1 MCFGDGCVWCLEVTA
16 RWALAV
22 AWLVTAIVVTVY
34 GSIDGRARKSSD
46 PPLAIATIALSWA
59 IFLVSLTLASLRLS
73 SLLSAPLSI
82 FCCFPRSSGYDS
94 LGYQGLGGAA
104 ALAAGAT
111 ARPSPFMA
119 LAEVLCIAWLIDA
132 ITRRSPPPPP
142 PRVTRQATLIPPVAY
157 PDYSGNTAYIG
168 FHPNYAGRVYD
179 IPPGGMAQGVPAP
192 VPANVPTSLPP
203 PPPQPSHS
211 APVPPTMEVSVG
223 PSSRSQPTQHQS
235 KEGYEAPSAPMED

>member
-1 MCFGDGCVWCLEVTA
+1 VWCLEVTA

-22 AWLVTAIVVTVY
+22 AWLVTAILVTVY

-46 PPLAIATIALSWA
+46 PSLAISTIALTWA
-59 IFLVSLTLASLRLS
+59 LFLVSLTLASLRLS
-73 SLLSAPLSI
+73 SLI
-82 FCCFPRSSGYDS
+82 CCCCCFPRSSGYDS
-94 LGYQGLGGAA
+94 LGYQGLEGAA

-132 ITRRSPPPPP
+132 ITRRSPPPPSL
-142 PRVTRQATLIPPVAY
+142 PRVTRQATTLIPPVAY

-179 IPPGGMAQGVPAP
+179 IPPGGMALGVPAP
-192 VPANVPTSLPP
+192 VTAHVPTSLPS

-211 APVPPTMEVSVG
+211 PAPVPPTMEVSVG
-223 PSSRSQPTQHQS
+223 PSKRAQPTQHQS